1 MNHRADSLK
10 KNLVETSMKPL
21 KKQNRLS
28 FETHTHNLPRNLRGN
43 RIAGALDLLFPWPW
57 QTRLAL
63 GILIAPHGHI
73 RSL

>member
-21 KKQNRLS
+21 KNQITLS

-43 RIAGALDLLFPWPW
+43 QIAGALELLFPWLP
-57 QTRLAL
+57 
-63 GILIAPHGHI
+63 
-73 RSL
+73 

>member
-21 KKQNRLS
+21 KKQITLS

-43 RIAGALDLLFPWPW
+43 QIAGALELLFPWLP
-57 QTRLAL
+57 
-63 GILIAPHGHI
+63 
-73 RSL
+73 